1 MQFTLRERH
10 PRPISAGPRLV
21 SAAVWLNSDTLRAK
35 NSEVHLIIEWVE
47 QVGGTCAD
55 INIAE
60 IVRVKLPFSP
70 LSSPRLSFRTSRF
83 DLETFPR
90 CITMAWL
97 SFPVV
102 VHRKGSFFALT
113 CLFACLLIATWKFSG
128 DLLIKYQYRFS
139 SIEMRSRGIIWIL
152 FVLNDRNMCRGVKCV
167 WRNFI
172 RNGGNDYF
180 EKWILE
186 QIEKV

>member
-90 CITMAWL
+90 CVTMAWL

-113 CLFACLLIATWKFSG
+113 CLFACLLIANSG
-128 DLLIKYQYRFS
+128 NFRGTCWLNI
-139 SIEMRSRGIIWIL
+139 SIDSVQSKWGHAVL
-152 FVLNDRNMCRGVKCV
+152 FGFCL
-167 WRNFI
+167 F
-172 RNGGNDYF
+172 
-180 EKWILE
+180 
-186 QIEKV
+186 